1 MTGMLASRS
10 SPVQSGWD
18 RMPPQMDGSTQVP
31 LRITWLG
38 HATFVLHTSRGVDIV
53 IDPWLTTNPACP
65 EPCKRIPRADLVL
78 VTHGHADHIADLVP
92 VARSTGADVVAIV
105 ELCHW
110 LETKGIRHLHP
121 MNKGGTIS
129 LHGVTITMVRAEHSG
144 GWAEDDPTWYLGEP
158 VGYVLDFEGGLTM
171 YVAGDTALFGDM
183 RMIGE
188 CYAPDMAILPIGGR
202 YTMGP
207 SAAAR
212 ACEWLGVRQVIPMHY
227 GTFPHLTGTP
237 SALRALVE
245 PKGIAVLELRPG
257 ETSA

>member
-1 MTGMLASRS
+1 
-10 SPVQSGWD
+10 
-18 RMPPQMDGSTQVP
+18 MPPQMHGSTAVP

-38 HATFVLHTSRGVDIV
+38 HATFVLHTPGGVDMV

-65 EPCKRIPRADLVL
+65 EASKRIQRADVVL
-78 VTHGHADHIADLVP
+78 VTHGHADHMADLLP

-110 LETKGIRHLHP
+110 LETKGLRQLHP
-121 MNKGGTIS
+121 MNKGGTIR

-158 VGYVLDFEGGLTM
+158 VGYVLGFESGLTM

-183 RMIGE
+183 RLIGE
-188 CYAPDMAILPIGGR
+188 FYSPDIAILPIGDR

-207 SAAAR
+207 AAAAR
-212 ACEWLGVRQVIPMHY
+212 ACERLGVRQVIPMHY
-227 GTFPHLTGTP
+227 GTFPQLTGTP
-237 SALRALVE
+237 AALRALVE
-245 PKGIAVLELRPG
+245 PKGIAVLELQPG
-257 ETSA
+257 ETSS